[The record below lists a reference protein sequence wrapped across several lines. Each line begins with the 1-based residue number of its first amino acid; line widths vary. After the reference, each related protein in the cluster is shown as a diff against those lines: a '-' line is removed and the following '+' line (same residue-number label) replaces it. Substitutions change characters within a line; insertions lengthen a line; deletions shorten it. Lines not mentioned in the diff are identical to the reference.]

1 MDPKARRF
9 LWDSIIKITKEG
21 RAVVL
26 TSHSMEECE
35 VLCNRL
41 AIMVNGTFKCM
52 GKCALV
58 GRECTILNRC
68 AVRRQY
74 SYTGHCLFD
83 KRLKH
88 ESESS
93 FRVINQPLLSTVY

>member
-21 RAVVL
+21 HAVVL

-41 AIMVNGTFKCM
+41 AIMVNGTFKCL
-52 GKCALV
+52 GKLH
-58 GRECTILNRC
+58 I
-68 AVRRQY
+68 Y
-74 SYTGHCLFD
+74 
-83 KRLKH
+83 
-88 ESESS
+88 
-93 FRVINQPLLSTVY
+93 ITVYYRC

>member
-52 GKCALV
+52 GKCV
-58 GRECTILNRC
+58 CVVESVRYYTD
-68 AVRRQY
+68 VRRQY
-74 SYTGHCLFD
+74 
-83 KRLKH
+83 
-88 ESESS
+88 
-93 FRVINQPLLSTVY
+93 P

>member
-35 VLCNRL
+35 VVCNRL

-52 GKCALV
+52 GKCDFV
-58 GRECTILNRC
+58 VEGVQYMHMRKSIIL
-68 AVRRQY
+68 AQAIA
-74 SYTGHCLFD
+74 CLTN
-83 KRLKH
+83 
-88 ESESS
+88 
-93 FRVINQPLLSTVY
+93 V